1 MKGGEPGGKDLSD
14 VHSLVAR
21 KLLLGTTFGDLLL
34 CKYQHFLFV
43 TQASYVITNNQ
54 ALTPFSD
61 LLFRRDIPHR
71 DYAMC
76 RAGLVLLI
84 LFTTIE
90 SSNERPQLT
99 SKRFRRIF
107 GALSLLEVVFTL
119 AIPWLIILEGLFNT
133 SERAKNG
140 HLLAAHLFIF
150 QVCYISCAHTNFIPS
165 EFIFLVRIDSSQLLH
180 AYLRRK
186 LLAKPS

>member
-1 MKGGEPGGKDLSD
+1 MSSTTTIERVSTVKGGEPGGKDLSD

-34 CKYQHFLFV
+34 CKYQPLLV
-43 TQASYVITNNQ
+43 CNLQASYDNKQSNSYS
-54 ALTPFSD
+54 FSD

-107 GALSLLEVVFTL
+107 GALEISIGSCVYPCDTL
-119 AIPWLIILEGLFNT
+119 AYHIGRSIQYKRE
-133 SERAKNG
+133 S
-140 HLLAAHLFIF
+140 
-150 QVCYISCAHTNFIPS
+150 
-165 EFIFLVRIDSSQLLH
+165 
-180 AYLRRK
+180 
-186 LLAKPS
+186 

>member
-1 MKGGEPGGKDLSD
+1 MSSITTIERVSTVKGGEPGGKDLSD

-119 AIPWLIILEGLFNT
+119 ALRYLGL
-133 SERAKNG
+133 SYWKVYSIQARE
-140 HLLAAHLFIF
+140 
-150 QVCYISCAHTNFIPS
+150 
-165 EFIFLVRIDSSQLLH
+165 
-180 AYLRRK
+180 LRMDIY
-186 LLAKPS
+186 